1 MYLTDTLCCR
11 RRQRE
16 ILLYCQTKFIRDK
29 VEFDVLQHLQFI
41 QLLIFIHYKMA
52 RQKGI
57 IKLKGKIGDIS
68 FYKTQDGHLARE
80 KGGVDAERIANDAAF
95 VRTRENGAEFGSS
108 ASSGKS
114 LRTAIYSMLQTAS
127 DNRVVSRLTKVMTD
141 IKNLDATSARG
152 LRNVGV
158 AIAIPQAKA
167 LLKNFNFNKRAIL
180 GSILFQAYA
189 VNPIIGV
196 ITINGLE
203 PINHINF
210 PAGATHVTLK
220 GSWLKLD
227 FVTGLYDLQASNVVN
242 LPIDGTPTN
251 VVLTPA
257 GVPAG
262 AGTDLYLLQ
271 IEFFQEV
278 NAVQYSLKNGA
289 HNALSIVEVQ

>member
-1 MYLTDTLCCR
+1 
-11 RRQRE
+11 
-16 ILLYCQTKFIRDK
+16 
-29 VEFDVLQHLQFI
+29 
-41 QLLIFIHYKMA
+41 MA

-114 LRTAIYSMLQTAS
+114 LRTALFSMLQTAS

-141 IKNLDATSARG
+141 IKNLDPTSVRG

-158 AIAIPQAKA
+158 AIALPAAKA

-180 GSILFQAYA
+180 GSILFQPYA
-189 VNPIIGV
+189 VNTGTGV

-203 PINHINF
+203 PVNHINF
-210 PAGATHVTLK
+210 PAGATHITLK
-220 GSWLKLD
+220 GSWLRLD
-227 FVTGLYDLQASNVVN
+227 FATGLYDLQPSNIVN
-242 LPIDGTPTN
+242 LPIDGVATN
-251 VVLTPA
+251 VVLTPS
-257 GVPAG
+257 GVPSG

-271 IEFFQEV
+271 IEFYQEV

-289 HNALSIVEVQ
+289 HNALSVVEIA